1 MPKWQAVGWL
11 MFFISGLIL
20 CIWVLFYMPEPDPKP
35 DRVDCKTSQSQ
46 FATAIGEAVLS
57 NSFGRNDEANSYEQI
72 AARIVLT
79 SPICYSQQLIEQ
91 AQITYGQ

>member
-1 MPKWQAVGWL
+1 MPKYQAVGWL

-20 CIWVLFYMPEPDPKP
+20 CIWVLFYIPKP
-35 DRVDCKTSQSQ
+35 DPVDCKTSQRQ
-46 FATAIGEAVLS
+46 FVTAIGEAVLS
-57 NSFGRNDEANSYEQI
+57 NSFGRNDEYKSYEQL

-91 AQITYGQ
+91 AQISLGQ